1 MIPASYF
8 FKDIYKQHWEEATDV
23 PTVTQHRSP
32 YLDGLMTP
40 IAGAIAAVFQRR
52 DRHTVRHYGVPAH
65 D

>member
-8 FKDIYKQHWEEATDV
+8 FKDVYKQHWEEAGEV
-23 PTVTQHRSP
+23 STVIHHRGS

-40 IAGAIAAVFQRR
+40 IAGAIAAVFHRR